1 MIDMNEQGKVYKR
14 ALERVKKGDIDK
26 DYVLLLARRVDELE
40 KTNSKLTRDMLEIV
54 NGIEGQQEEPIE
66 FNYDEC
72 AEYIFNKLIEKG
84 IAVSIV
90 DIGLIL
96 RLEYEYGGEIGLYVD

>member
-1 MIDMNEQGKVYKR
+1 MNEQGKVYKR

-40 KTNSKLTRDMLEIV
+40 KTNSKLIRDMLEIV

-84 IAVSIV
+84 IA
-90 DIGLIL
+90 
-96 RLEYEYGGEIGLYVD
+96 